1 MDTVVDLHHNEP
13 DLKAKLAV
21 IECHKSTEDA
31 ARAARHKAE
40 AELLELLD
48 TPQEGQKTIY
58 KDGRKITITQKIN
71 RKFDA
76 AALTKIRNDIPEQ
89 MLPLKLQEVL
99 DVKRLRFLQNN
110 EPDTY
115 RILSRAIVSQPA
127 KPSIKIE
134 HIKQADKPAS

>member
-13 DLKAKLAV
+13 DITAKLAV
-21 IECHKSTEDA
+21 IECHKQTEDA

-40 AELLELLD
+40 AELLELIE
-48 TPQEGQKTIY
+48 PPIEGQRTIY
-58 KDGRKITITQKIN
+58 KHGRKITITQKIT

-76 AALTKIRNDIPEQ
+76 AALTKIRNEIPENL
-89 MLPLKLQEVL
+89 LPLKVQEAL
-99 DVKRLRFLQNN
+99 DVKRLNFLQNN

-115 RILSRAIVSQPA
+115 RTLSRAIVSQPA

-134 HIKQADKPAS
+134 PIQQFEKTTV